1 MTDEIKPCPW
11 CKGRD
16 IRYYASGIGTRNKC
30 MTCHAEGP
38 PAPQGIQ
45 GYTPA
50 ETRKLRAIAAAEMWN
65 TRTTTPAVHEPLTQ
79 AEHLAEMQRLG
90 QLYDAA
96 PLTTNPELLAAL
108 EASAGYEMSEE
119 EIRLQKESWV
129 RGQCGPSTST
139 VVPAHAAPQ
148 DMPDIVWVVVDE
160 NSADESASILGDI
173 YAAYEKGVLVGSP
186 VAYVP
191 QANYKAMK
199 AMFTTNAA
207 TLKAIS
213 DARIA
218 ALQAERDEDA
228 NQLDSARHTVDVLT
242 ARIATARNEA
252 LEKAAGYHDLRVE
265 AATEDLADCD
275 DEPQEAA
282 VQRVINRHKH
292 YAKGIRAFKMPEV
305 DG

>member
-1 MTDEIKPCPW
+1 MTDELKPCPD
-11 CKGRD
+11 CV
-16 IRYYASGIGTRNKC
+16 YATERN
-30 MTCHAEGP
+30 
-38 PAPQGIQ
+38 
-45 GYTPA
+45 TPA
-50 ETRKLRAIAAAEMWN
+50 VRKGFAVGGYLKTRCPKHEAEF
-65 TRTTTPAVHEPLTQ
+65 RTPTPAVHEPLTQ

-148 DMPDIVWVVVDE
+148 GAPDLIGGVD
-160 NSADESASILGDI
+160 
-173 YAAYEKGVLVGSP
+173 KMVT
-186 VAYVP
+186 P
-191 QANYKAMK
+191 QADHIVNSNKMI
-199 AMFTTNAA
+199 NADLIRELKHHAQEWSGRIVGDRLTEAANALA
-207 TLKAIS
+207 TS

-265 AATEDLADCD
+265 AAEEDLADCD
-275 DEPQEAA
+275 DEPQMAA
-282 VQRVINRHKH
+282 VQRVINKHKH
-292 YAKGIRAFKMPEV
+292 YAKGIRALKTPEG